1 MITKGAVGQEML
13 FIDMMSPD
21 GHIRLNRFY
30 LSQLAGPEARIYI
43 SEDLAGLY
51 NGFDTRSLGPK
62 PCGSGIA
69 ERLALALRVVGIVRR
84 EAPKWLV
91 LLSYD
96 LATLPFMSRALR
108 ALGVPVFCFEHNTA
122 PSTRPREWLQK
133 LTGTRITRFVYT
145 PYLQE
150 LYQGLGLRAIY
161 VPHPCLGWEITKSD
175 GQEWRR
181 VRASK
186 EGCFNRVGFC
196 PSDSVPLA
204 QMEAIARAE
213 PDTLFVCKTTQSSD
227 LPNVVTHRY
236 FDDYGGA
243 LAQCDFVVVPFSLD
257 YKVSGPVFE
266 AIAMGKPVML
276 LENAFGQY
284 IKQLFPAQVFFPGGS
299 VPDTETSDSVT
310 HAHNTKITQTLMA
323 LLEPSSATANI
334 SDNRRNDG
342 APRANT
348 TGEN

>member
-1 MITKGAVGQEML
+1 MTARSAIGQDML

-30 LSQLAGPEARIYI
+30 MSQLAGPKARIYVSDDI
-43 SEDLAGLY
+43 AKLY
-51 NGFDTRSLGPK
+51 DGFDTRSLGPK
-62 PCGSGIA
+62 PCGSGIT
-69 ERLALALRVVGIVRR
+69 ERLALALRVIGIVRR
-84 EAPKWLV
+84 EAPKRLV

-96 LATLPFMSRALR
+96 LATFPFVSRALR
-108 ALGVPVFCFEHNTA
+108 LLGVPVFCFEHNTA
-122 PSTRPREWLQK
+122 PNTRPRRWMHK
-133 LTGTRITRFVYT
+133 LTAASVTRFVYT

-161 VPHPCLGWEITKSD
+161 VPHPCLSWEIAQSN
-175 GQEWRR
+175 GQEWHRI
-181 VRASK
+181 RASTK
-186 EGCFNRVGFC
+186 GCFGRVGFC

-243 LAQCDFVVVPFSLD
+243 LAQCDFVAVPFELD

-276 LENAFGQY
+276 LPNAFGQY
-284 IKQLFPAQVFFPGGS
+284 MKQIFHGKVLFPGEQ
-299 VPDTETSDSVT
+299 
-310 HAHNTKITQTLMA
+310 
-323 LLEPSSATANI
+323 SSADKSESLPIGYNMRIVASI
-334 SDNRRNDG
+334 SEAMKRGWLTDDQVNEIQH
-342 APRANT
+342 
-348 TGEN
+348 GERP